1 MRAGRTLVAGLAA
14 LALAGV
20 LGGCGGAAD
29 GAADAAG
36 PEADQAAAGRT
47 PAEDLGEGRSVAET
61 VPTPSLANN
70 ILGDPAERDVV
81 VHLPPTYDTSDAR
94 YAVVYYLAGADEPVG
109 RLRSLAPVLW
119 SEMGKEGMRELI
131 VVELDGESSMGNTF
145 YANSPVTGNAED
157 ALTQDLVAYVDATY
171 RTIPEAASRGL
182 SGFSMGGSGAI
193 NVGLAHPEVFGALY
207 AASPGLFR
215 PADGLAGF
223 LADNGA
229 WDCYGAAFAPAP
241 QAPYPHHLP
250 IDPRAPLSAQDPAA
264 VAAWESGY
272 GDLERKVADYL
283 AQPERLAAIRIAYGT
298 ADGYRWIPEGSEY
311 LLGLLA
317 EDGIPASSNVFTGGH
332 TLDTGFPGDLVAFFS
347 ANLAG

>member
-1 MRAGRTLVAGLAA
+1 MRAGRTVVVGLAA
-14 LALAGV
+14 LALAGA
-20 LGGCGGAAD
+20 LGGCAADEAGAAD
-29 GAADAAG
+29 EAPDAAAAD
-36 PEADQAAAGRT
+36 ET
-47 PAEDLGEGRSVAET
+47 PAEEVGEGRTVAET
-61 VPTPSLANN
+61 VPTPSLGNN
-70 ILGDPAERDVV
+70 VLGDPAERDIV
-81 VHLPPTYDTSDAR
+81 VHLPPSYDASEAR
-94 YAVVYYLAGADEPVG
+94 YPVVYYLAGADEPVG

-119 SEMGKEGMRELI
+119 SEMGKGGMRELI
-131 VVELDGESSMGNTF
+131 VVELDGESSIGNTF

-157 ALTQDLVAYVDATY
+157 ALTRDVVAHVDATY

-182 SGFSMGGSGAI
+182 AGFSMGGSGTI

-215 PADGLAGF
+215 PEDGLAEF

-229 WDCYGAAFAPAP
+229 WRCYGAAFAPDP

-250 IDPRAPLSAQDPAA
+250 IDPAAPLDAQDPAA

-298 ADGYRWIPEGSEY
+298 ADQYSWIPEGSEY
-311 LLGLLA
+311 LLGVLA
-317 EDGIPASSNVFTGGH
+317 ENGIPATSSVFAGGH
-332 TLDTGFPGDLVAFFS
+332 TLDTAFPGDVVAFFS

>member
-1 MRAGRTLVAGLAA
+1 MAGLVA
-14 LALAGV
+14 LALAGA
-20 LGGCGGAAD
+20 LGGCGGEAGATEETPDAAAAD
-29 GAADAAG
+29 GAPAD
-36 PEADQAAAGRT
+36 ET

-61 VPTPSLANN
+61 VPTPSLGTT
-70 ILGDPAERDVV
+70 ILGDPAERDIV
-81 VHLPPTYDTSDAR
+81 VHLPPSYDASDQR
-94 YAVVYYLAGADEPVG
+94 YPVVYYLAGADERVG

-119 SEMGKEGMRELI
+119 AAMGKAGMRELI
-131 VVELDGESSMGNTF
+131 VVELDGESSIGNTF

-157 ALTQDLVAYVDATY
+157 ALAEDLVAYVDATY

-182 SGFSMGGSGAI
+182 SGFSMGGSGTI
-193 NVGLAHPEVFGALY
+193 NVGLARPDVFGALY

-215 PADGLAGF
+215 PEDGLTGF

-229 WDCYGAAFAPAP
+229 WASYGAAFAPDP

-250 IDPRAPLSAQDPAA
+250 IDPRAPLDAQDPAA

-298 ADGYRWIPEGSEY
+298 ADSYRWIPEGSEY
-311 LLGLLA
+311 FLGLLA
-317 EDGIPASSNVFTGGH
+317 DNGIPATSAVSDGGH
-332 TLDTGFPGDLVAFFS
+332 TLDTAFPGDLVAFFS

>member
-1 MRAGRTLVAGLAA
+1 MRAGRTVVAGLAA
-14 LALAGV
+14 LALAGA
-20 LGGCGGAAD
+20 LGGCAADEAGAAD
-29 GAADAAG
+29 EAPDAAAAD
-36 PEADQAAAGRT
+36 EA
-47 PAEDLGEGRSVAET
+47 PAEDVGEGRTVAET
-61 VPTPSLANN
+61 VPTPSLGNN
-70 ILGDPAERDVV
+70 LLGDPAERDIV
-81 VHLPPTYDTSDAR
+81 VHLPPSYDASEAR
-94 YAVVYYLAGADEPVG
+94 YPVVYYLAGADEPVG

-131 VVELDGESSMGNTF
+131 VVELDGESSIGNTF

-157 ALTQDLVAYVDATY
+157 ALTRDVVAHVDATY

-182 SGFSMGGSGAI
+182 SGFSMGGSGTI

-215 PADGLAGF
+215 PEDGLAEF

-229 WDCYGAAFAPAP
+229 WRCYGAAFAPDP

-250 IDPRAPLSAQDPAA
+250 IDPAVPLDAQDPVA
-264 VAAWESGY
+264 VAAWEAGY

-298 ADGYRWIPEGSEY
+298 ADQYSWIPEGSEY
-311 LLGLLA
+311 LLGVLA
-317 EDGIPASSNVFTGGH
+317 DNGIPATSSVFAGGH
-332 TLDTGFPGDLVAFFS
+332 TLDTAFPGDLVAFFS

>member
-1 MRAGRTLVAGLAA
+1 MRAGRTVVAGLVA
-14 LALAGV
+14 LALAGA
-20 LGGCGGAAD
+20 LGGCAADEAGAAD
-29 GAADAAG
+29 EAPDVAAAD
-36 PEADQAAAGRT
+36 ET
-47 PAEDLGEGRSVAET
+47 PAEEVGEGRTVAET
-61 VPTPSLANN
+61 VPTPSLGNN
-70 ILGDPAERDVV
+70 VLGDPAERDIV
-81 VHLPPTYDTSDAR
+81 VHLPPSYDASEAR
-94 YAVVYYLAGADEPVG
+94 YPVVYYLAGADEPVG

-119 SEMGKEGMRELI
+119 SEMGKGGMRELI
-131 VVELDGESSMGNTF
+131 IVELDGESSIGNTF

-157 ALTQDLVAYVDATY
+157 ALTRDVVAYVDATY

-182 SGFSMGGSGAI
+182 SGFSMGGSGTI

-215 PADGLAGF
+215 PEDGLAEF

-229 WDCYGAAFAPAP
+229 WRCYGAAFAPDP

-250 IDPRAPLSAQDPAA
+250 IDPAAPLDAQDPTA

-298 ADGYRWIPEGSEY
+298 ADQYSWIPEGSEY
-311 LLGLLA
+311 LLGVLA
-317 EDGIPASSNVFTGGH
+317 ENGIPATSSVFAGGH
-332 TLDTGFPGDLVAFFS
+332 TLDTAFPGDVVAFFS

>member
-1 MRAGRTLVAGLAA
+1 MRAGRTVVAGLAA
-14 LALAGV
+14 LALAGA
-20 LGGCGGAAD
+20 LGGCAADEAGAAD
-29 GAADAAG
+29 EAPDAAAAD
-36 PEADQAAAGRT
+36 ET
-47 PAEDLGEGRSVAET
+47 PAEEVGEGRTVAET
-61 VPTPSLANN
+61 VPTPSLGNN
-70 ILGDPAERDVV
+70 VLGDPAERDIV
-81 VHLPPTYDTSDAR
+81 VHLPPSYDASEAR
-94 YAVVYYLAGADEPVG
+94 YPVVYYLAGADEPVG

-119 SEMGKEGMRELI
+119 SEMGKGGMRELI
-131 VVELDGESSMGNTF
+131 VVELDGESSIGNTF

-157 ALTQDLVAYVDATY
+157 ALTRDVVAHVDATY

-182 SGFSMGGSGAI
+182 AGFSMGGSGTI

-215 PADGLAGF
+215 PEDGLAEF

-229 WDCYGAAFAPAP
+229 WRCYGAAFAPDP

-250 IDPRAPLSAQDPAA
+250 IDPAAPLDAQDPTA

-298 ADGYRWIPEGSEY
+298 ADQYSWIPEGSEY
-311 LLGLLA
+311 LLGVLA
-317 EDGIPASSNVFTGGH
+317 ENGIPATSSVFAGGH
-332 TLDTGFPGDLVAFFS
+332 TLDTAFPGDVVAFFS

>member
-1 MRAGRTLVAGLAA
+1 MRAGRTVVAGLVA
-14 LALAGV
+14 LALAGA
-20 LGGCGGAAD
+20 LGGCAADEAGAAD
-29 GAADAAG
+29 EAPDVAAAD
-36 PEADQAAAGRT
+36 ET
-47 PAEDLGEGRSVAET
+47 PAEEVGEGRTVAET
-61 VPTPSLANN
+61 VPTPSLGNN
-70 ILGDPAERDVV
+70 VLGDPAERDIV
-81 VHLPPTYDTSDAR
+81 VHLPPSYDASEAR
-94 YAVVYYLAGADEPVG
+94 YPVVYYLAGADEPVG

-119 SEMGKEGMRELI
+119 SEMGKGGMRELI
-131 VVELDGESSMGNTF
+131 VVELDGESSIGNTF

-157 ALTQDLVAYVDATY
+157 ALTRDVVAYVDATY

-182 SGFSMGGSGAI
+182 SGFSMGGSGTI

-215 PADGLAGF
+215 PEDGLAEF

-229 WDCYGAAFAPAP
+229 WRCYGAAFAPDP

-250 IDPRAPLSAQDPAA
+250 IDPAAPLDAQDPMA

-298 ADGYRWIPEGSEY
+298 ADQYSWIPEGSEY
-311 LLGLLA
+311 LLGVLA
-317 EDGIPASSNVFTGGH
+317 ENGIPATSSVFAGGH
-332 TLDTGFPGDLVAFFS
+332 TLDTAFPGDVVAFFS

>member
-1 MRAGRTLVAGLAA
+1 MRAGRTVVAGLVA
-14 LALAGV
+14 LALAGA
-20 LGGCGGAAD
+20 LGGCAADEAGAAD
-29 GAADAAG
+29 EAPDVAAAD
-36 PEADQAAAGRT
+36 ET
-47 PAEDLGEGRSVAET
+47 PAEEVGEGRTVAET
-61 VPTPSLANN
+61 VPTPSLGNN
-70 ILGDPAERDVV
+70 VLGDPAERDIV
-81 VHLPPTYDTSDAR
+81 VHLPPSYDASEAR
-94 YAVVYYLAGADEPVG
+94 YPVVYYLAGADEPVG

-119 SEMGKEGMRELI
+119 SEMGKGGMRELI
-131 VVELDGESSMGNTF
+131 VVELDGESSIGNTF

-157 ALTQDLVAYVDATY
+157 ALTRDVVAYVDATY

-182 SGFSMGGSGAI
+182 SGFSMGGSGTI

-215 PADGLAGF
+215 PEDGLAEF

-229 WDCYGAAFAPAP
+229 WRCYGAAFAPDP

-250 IDPRAPLSAQDPAA
+250 IDPAAPLDAQDPTA

-298 ADGYRWIPEGSEY
+298 ADQYSWIPEGSEY
-311 LLGLLA
+311 LLGVLA
-317 EDGIPASSNVFTGGH
+317 ENGIPATSSVFAGGH
-332 TLDTGFPGDLVAFFS
+332 TLDTAFPGDVVAFFS

>member
-1 MRAGRTLVAGLAA
+1 MRAGRTVVAGLAI
-14 LALAGV
+14 LALAGA
-20 LGGCGGAAD
+20 LGGCAGGEADATDEAPDASAD
-29 GAADAAG
+29 G
-36 PEADQAAAGRT
+36 T
-47 PAEDLGEGRSVAET
+47 PAEEVGEGRTVAET
-61 VPTPSLANN
+61 VATPSLGNN
-70 ILGDPAERDVV
+70 LLGDPAERDIV
-81 VHLPPTYDTSDAR
+81 VHLPPSYDTSDAR
-94 YAVVYYLAGADEPVG
+94 YPVVYYLAGADEPVG

-119 SEMGKEGMRELI
+119 SEMAEDGMRELI
-131 VVELDGESSMGNTF
+131 VVELDGESSIGNTF

-157 ALTQDLVAYVDATY
+157 ALTQDVVAYVDATY

-182 SGFSMGGSGAI
+182 SGFSMGGSGTI

-215 PADGLAGF
+215 PEDGLAEF

-229 WDCYGAAFAPAP
+229 WRCYGAAFAPDP

-250 IDPRAPLSAQDPAA
+250 IDPAAPLAAQDPAA

-298 ADGYRWIPEGSEY
+298 ADQYSWIPEGSEY

-317 EDGIPASSNVFTGGH
+317 ENGIPATSSVFAGGH
-332 TLDTGFPGDLVAFFS
+332 TLDTAFPGDLVAFFS